1 VLYDRV
7 RRTGD
12 SIFSGNRNSAKVTI
26 EIKTPSE
33 KPEFSSSRKKI

>member
-7 RRTGD
+7 QRID
-12 SIFSGNRNSAKVTI
+12 ESILSGNRKSAKVTI

-33 KPEFSSSRKKI
+33 KPEDGSSSKEI